1 MVQTEADVQ
10 KTQNPSRGISAL
22 EDNLEQV
29 TLAITECFEAARTI
43 PRREDEFGH
52 RRHSEYQNAVA
63 LLKASAKIG
72 RTLAQ
77 IQGSKFDHNI
87 SVTRQLKPSPAPRRT
102 RVPQNVQAGQQVA
115 LPPPPADF
123 EGSNG

>member
-1 MVQTEADVQ
+1 MSQPQPQSQSV
-10 KTQNPSRGISAL
+10 PSRGIAAL
-22 EDNLEQV
+22 EDNLAEV
-29 TLAITECFEAARTI
+29 TRAIAECFEAARII

-52 RRHSEYQNAVA
+52 LRHSEYGNAVA

-77 IQGSKFDHNI
+77 IQGGKFDHNI
-87 SVTRQLKPSPAPRRT
+87 SVTRRITPSPVPKRRRVQRNAQAVQRLAPPT
-102 RVPQNVQAGQQVA
+102 PLSNS
-115 LPPPPADF
+115 